1 MKNETKFKD
10 LNINSFVHY
19 VYKDDIEVKSFE
31 IHEITKLYIKGYFSS
46 TVISKEYFNESIAMM
61 DCEKYYAFTTISE
74 AKRYAKSNMMKKLNS
89 MIEICNE
96 KLNKIKKF
104 KEDNWNYLNLEYTE
118 KEISRLEKE
127 IKQK

>member
-61 DCEKYYAFTTISE
+61 DCEKYS
-74 AKRYAKSNMMKKLNS
+74 
-89 MIEICNE
+89 
-96 KLNKIKKF
+96 
-104 KEDNWNYLNLEYTE
+104 LNLEVKKKILE
-118 KEISRLEKE
+118 LCKEAYITGSNDCFNIWVKKE
-127 IKQK
+127 DKL